1 MDFIIQNTEVTL
13 ENDIRPCYKGDPRD
27 SSESVSIDTI
37 AKWDLSCI
45 FIEIDGN
52 GDGKLYPE
60 ELKSYLDSLGKT
72 GEIPCVDEYFCDET
86 NEDEIVQFIDK

>member
-1 MDFIIQNTEVTL
+1 VANE
-13 ENDIRPCYKGDPRD
+13 
-27 SSESVSIDTI
+27 TI

-72 GEIPCVDEYFCDET
+72 GEIPCVG
-86 NEDEIVQFIDK
+86 

>member
-1 MDFIIQNTEVTL
+1 MDFNLDSTTQDTEVTL
-13 ENDIRPCYKGDPRD
+13 ENDIRPCYKGHPGQP
-27 SSESVSIDTI
+27 SEGVANETI

-72 GEIPCVDEYFCDET
+72 GEIPCVG
-86 NEDEIVQFIDK
+86 